1 MRSILLAF
9 GGIVLAALP
18 MAAQEDPAPPARSQ
32 QEKPA
37 RAPRDFMR
45 TPSEERST
53 DLWYGTPGVQPGGDL
68 IGPIRDIV
76 RKPSSLLDFRPR
88 KVQPFL
94 PDRETAEFLNQ
105 PRWIGEPRW

>member
-9 GGIVLAALP
+9 AIVLAAPL
-18 MAAQEDPAPPARSQ
+18 AAQEEPAPPARNH

-45 TPSEERST
+45 TPTEERST

-68 IGPIRDIV
+68 IGPVRDLV
-76 RKPSSLLDFRPR
+76 RKPSGLLDFRPR

-105 PRWIGEPRW
+105 PRGIGEPRW